1 MSSAKNPLLEA
12 FAKLFSALRLP
23 LSAGTTADATTTTA
37 DSDMSG
43 KLRLFLHSLAVALRP
58 DNMMAG
64 AQVSQVGGLVNVT
77 A

>member
-1 MSSAKNPLLEA
+1 MP
-12 FAKLFSALRLP
+12 
-23 LSAGTTADATTTTA
+23 
-37 DSDMSG
+37 G
-43 KLRLFLHSLAVALRP
+43 KLRLFLYSLAVALRP